1 MSELFK
7 ALDPYVPEA
16 RALDVSII
24 SIKLNHVPISEPIT
38 EAREQM
44 MLIPRAF
51 FSCPSQIW
59 RFGFILT
66 KHIDSVPR
74 ERSDTSLENK

>member
-16 RALDVSII
+16 RDLDMSFM

-44 MLIPRAF
+44 MLISPAY
-51 FSCPSQIW
+51 FSCPSQI
-59 RFGFILT
+59 
-66 KHIDSVPR
+66 
-74 ERSDTSLENK
+74 

>member
-7 ALDPYVPEA
+7 ALDLYVPEA
-16 RALDVSII
+16 RALDMSFM

-44 MLIPRAF
+44 MLISPAY
-51 FSCPSQIW
+51 FSCPSQI
-59 RFGFILT
+59 
-66 KHIDSVPR
+66 
-74 ERSDTSLENK
+74 